1 MPEVNTEIGNVEHL
15 GKSTGL
21 PGAPRPSWAN
31 SHVIGVTRCKPQGK
45 ESGRRSL
52 KAVTT
57 TVDTRQTTDSQ
68 SAGANDT
75 SAIDL
80 SGGLPTGQAKEKAV
94 RAMFDAISPRYDLV
108 NRVMTFRMDVGWR
121 RKTVRALALPG
132 GSLVLDL
139 AAGTGDFCRD
149 LQKAGITAVG
159 MDLSFGMLSH
169 AKTTAPLV
177 QADALR
183 LPVVTGSVDGV
194 TCGFALRNFVDLG
207 EFFDELGRVVRPGG
221 RIALLD
227 ASTPPNPLLKFGHG
241 IYFGKVVP
249 LIGGLLS
256 DPTAYRYLPKSL
268 AYLPEPSV
276 MLERL
281 RAAGFSG
288 VQRHLLKGGI
298 AQLITGTRIGM
309 PK

>member
-1 MPEVNTEIGNVEHL
+1 VF
-15 GKSTGL
+15 S
-21 PGAPRPSWAN
+21 
-31 SHVIGVTRCKPQGK
+31 VTRAEPQGK
-45 ESGRRSL
+45 AIPQRSL
-52 KAVTT
+52 GIVTSTDDT
-57 TVDTRQTTDSQ
+57 TAATSLPATSENA
-68 SAGANDT
+68 AGPITSPAGSGES

-80 SGGLPTGQAKEKAV
+80 SGGLPTGAAKEKAV

-121 RKTVRALALPG
+121 KKTVRALALPG
-132 GSLVLDL
+132 GSRVLDL

-183 LPVVTGSVDGV
+183 LPVVTASVDGV

-221 RIALLD
+221 RVALLD

-268 AYLPEPSV
+268 AYLPEPPV